1 MSLQDER
8 LSVLEEETIV
18 DVDVHIQMTSG
29 NEGEELLPYLDE
41 PHRSRMKHSL
51 TGKSMN
57 DGWDRSVKGK
67 IDMDYE
73 SSKSPDAIYE
83 RICEEFHIDYPII
96 NTFGAMTRKPEAD
109 WALALMRAHNDF
121 LVEQILDEYDN
132 FKGVANLTTHRP
144 DLVAEEIDRMANE
157 KDIVGLF
164 MYNTGQKPALPLG
177 DPYYDQIWE
186 AAEDNGLNVLC
197 HGSASGAMYEFPRQ
211 NQGLNSFMAIHTL
224 SHVWSQMITLT
235 SFINEGVPEK
245 FPDLK
250 FAFLE
255 AGLAWMPYLL
265 WRLNKEYRM
274 RRSESPLLQKLP
286 EEYQDHFYVN
296 TQPLEEPLND
306 ENLSKVIE
314 MIGTDRVMFA
324 TDYPHWDFDHPS
336 ALDKHL
342 RMHFDED
349 QRKQILHGNA
359 AEFFDLNI

>member
-1 MSLQDER
+1 MAAPEER
-8 LSVLEEETIV
+8 YSVLQEETIV
-18 DVDVHIQMTSG
+18 DVDVHIQMRSG

-41 PHRSRMKHSL
+41 PHKTRMKTSR
-51 TGKSMN
+51 TGKSVT

-67 IDMDYE
+67 IDLSYE
-73 SSKSPDAIYE
+73 ESKSPDSIY
-83 RICEEFHIDYPII
+83 RTICEEFHIDYPII
-96 NTFGAMTRKPEAD
+96 NTFGAMTRKPEAE

-121 LVEQILDEYDN
+121 LVADILDAYDN
-132 FKGVANLTTHRP
+132 FKGVANLTTQKP
-144 DLVAEEIDRMANE
+144 ALVAEEIDRMAAE
-157 KDIVGLF
+157 KDIVGVF
-164 MYNTGQKPALPLG
+164 IYNTGQKPALPLG
-177 DPYYDQIWE
+177 DPFYDQIWQ

-211 NQGLNSFMAIHTL
+211 NQGLNSFLAIHAL

-255 AGLAWMPYLL
+255 AGLTWMPYMF

-274 RRSESPLLQKLP
+274 RRSEAPFLRKLP
-286 EEYQDHFYVN
+286 EEYWDQFYVN
-296 TQPLEEPLND
+296 TQPLEEPLDD
-306 ENLSKVIE
+306 EHLSTVID

-324 TDYPHWDFDHPS
+324 TDYPHWDFDHPD

-342 RMHFDED
+342 RTRFDED
-349 QRKQILHGNA
+349 ERKQILHGNA
-359 AEFFDLNI
+359 AEFFDLAL